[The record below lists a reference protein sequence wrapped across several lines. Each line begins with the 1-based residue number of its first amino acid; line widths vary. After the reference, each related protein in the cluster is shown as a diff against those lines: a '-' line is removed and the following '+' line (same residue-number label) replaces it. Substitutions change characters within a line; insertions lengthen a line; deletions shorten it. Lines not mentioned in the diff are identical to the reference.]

1 MDHLTER
8 NSSLLRRVA
17 EAEGAN
23 AAVKSRLQQ
32 FHQKLRHVQG
42 DNSLLQQQTAFLQK
56 QQQQQQKVSLMQ
68 SCCQGLRSI
77 CCADL
82 LQMFVSFDS
91 ILGCYLRCTL
101 CHFTHIAFCHLAFR
115 FISDPHCY
123 LVPNK
128 LDAHV
133 VLCSPDLLRS
143 YCLEFKQEWDVVSV
157 PVSW

>member
-8 NSSLLRRVA
+8 NSSLLKRVA

-23 AAVKSRLQQ
+23 AAVKSQLQQ

-56 QQQQQQKVSLMQ
+56 QQQQQKVSLTQ
-68 SCCQGLRSI
+68 SCCQGLRSM

-101 CHFTHIAFCHLAFR
+101 CHFTHSFLSSGFPI
-115 FISDPHCY
+115 Y
-123 LVPNK
+123 LRPP
-128 LDAHV
+128 LLFSPQQIGCACCS
-133 VLCSPDLLRS
+133 VLS
-143 YCLEFKQEWDVVSV
+143 
-157 PVSW
+157 